1 MRATLAM
8 LALLVALALGGC
20 GGSDEPAAGGGGAAA
35 TTGAPA
41 GGGGTRATTEQ
52 VVLED
57 GRHLVLIK
65 TVDPGQ
71 RTVTF
76 DLIQFYQGEQAAIE
90 AAKDRQESPPP
101 NDVRPDDG
109 SQPNALL
116 NASWRTSPNQ
126 KTGID
131 RPSRSGSTP
140 RKRSRRPIAVPPVSR
155 VSTAPNASAS
165 RPPLMAPAPP
175 PITSHCNGP
184 ALRSKSRS
192 SPASSASRLGWTAS
206 PVTGVPSRS
215 SAMPPN
221 ALMRNMLIASDQP
234 VTER

>member
-76 DLIQFYQGEQAAIE
+76 DLLQWFEGAA
-90 AAKDRQESPPP
+90 AAKAAAEDGEESPPP
-101 NDVRPDDG
+101 NDSSIRNVNPR
-109 SQPNALL
+109 L
-116 NASWRTSPNQ
+116 RTL
-126 KTGID
+126 
-131 RPSRSGSTP
+131 
-140 RKRSRRPIAVPPVSR
+140 PV
-155 VSTAPNASAS
+155 AADA
-165 RPPLMAPAPP
+165 
-175 PITSHCNGP
+175 PITV
-184 ALRSKSRS
+184 S
-192 SPASSASRLGWTAS
+192 SLASSANPTKDT
-206 PVTGVPSRS
+206 PVTLAQLAGYFPTNVADPFWITVERG
-215 SAMPPN
+215 
-221 ALMRNMLIASDQP
+221 Q
-234 VTER
+234 VTEITQQYLP